1 MTGHRKYRKPPVV
14 EALCEIYFAS
24 STWDE
29 TVPGRF
35 YDRVKGRFPLKR
47 QQEVQE
53 AEVAFSAEGE
63 AAARVRKL
71 APRMQFLTER
81 KDRLVQLSRDLLVIN
96 QLLPY
101 PRFED
106 WEPEINFALAV
117 YRELAEPK
125 GASRLGVR
133 YINKVVIPQPTI
145 LMEDY
150 FTIYPRLPEALGD
163 QQSPFML
170 RAEFL
175 RQRGHA
181 VLVTFGSAPA
191 EKPGESAHLLD
202 LYDIF
207 KPDTIMPLEAIR
219 EEVGLAHDNIE
230 DAFESSITDGLR
242 VLFEPEDQA

>member
-1 MTGHRKYRKPPVV
+1 
-14 EALCEIYFAS
+14 
-24 STWDE
+24 
-29 TVPGRF
+29 
-35 YDRVKGRFPLKR
+35 
-47 QQEVQE
+47 
-53 AEVAFSAEGE
+53 
-63 AAARVRKL
+63 
-71 APRMQFLTER
+71 MQFLTER

-106 WEPEINFALAV
+106 WEPEIHFVLAV

-145 LMEDY
+145 VMEDY
-150 FTIYPRLPEALGD
+150 FTIYPRLPKALGD
-163 QQSPFML
+163 QQSAFML

-219 EEVGLAHDNIE
+219 EEIGVAHDNIE
-230 DAFESSITDGLR
+230 AAFESSITDGLR